1 MACRSCVRALSCG
14 MVAVMDENINE
25 NERTIHESLAGVR
38 ENVLKLIMSPET
50 PISEWTDESLIV
62 LRAME
67 LANTHRCD
75 ILVGVSP
82 DYVAPIL
89 SVSDWAYNNGSYVGH
104 PDDAGEVAALM
115 EFAGGIIDEG
125 ISHSRMFAPIGACIR
140 FPDNELVRKMAR
152 KKGSVAQAE
161 LDRREDEERQRRW

>member
-1 MACRSCVRALSCG
+1 MSCRRCVRALSCG

-25 NERTIHESLAGVR
+25 NARTVHESLADVS
-38 ENVLKLIMSPET
+38 ENVLKLIDRPET

-67 LANTHRCD
+67 LANTSTSMCSV
-75 ILVGVSP
+75 LAGVSP
-82 DYVAPIL
+82 DQVAPIL
-89 SVSDWAYNNGSYVGH
+89 SICDWDF
-104 PDDAGEVAALM
+104 DDTNYAGYPGDAWEVAALM
-115 EFAGGIIDEG
+115 KFAGGIIDEG

-140 FPDNELVRKMAR
+140 FPDNELVREMAR

-161 LDRREDEERQRRW
+161 LDRREDKECS

>member
-1 MACRSCVRALSCG
+1 MACRRCVRALSCG

-25 NERTIHESLAGVR
+25 NARTVHESLADVS
-38 ENVLKLIMSPET
+38 ENVLKLIDRPET

-67 LANTHRCD
+67 LANTSTSMCSV
-75 ILVGVSP
+75 LAGVSP
-82 DYVAPIL
+82 DQVAPIL
-89 SVSDWAYNNGSYVGH
+89 SICDWDFVDTNYAGYPG
-104 PDDAGEVAALM
+104 DAWEVAALM
-115 EFAGGIIDEG
+115 KFAGGIIDEG

-140 FPDNELVRKMAR
+140 FPDNELACEMAR

-161 LDRREDEERQRRW
+161 LDRREDKECS